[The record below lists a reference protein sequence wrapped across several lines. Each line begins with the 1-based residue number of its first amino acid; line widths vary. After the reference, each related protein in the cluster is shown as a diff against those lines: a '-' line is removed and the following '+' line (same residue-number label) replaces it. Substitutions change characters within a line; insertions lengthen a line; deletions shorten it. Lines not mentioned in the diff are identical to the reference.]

1 MRHAYKSLSLHSASL
16 NPTSTKS
23 SATRM
28 GRFTNIPSVAKSVY
42 CSASVMLGSLSFSCN
57 SLYFKPLV
65 LKNDF
70 SVLPLFLCQL
80 FISRAVGFSSFM
92 FRTSKLMP
100 CASNHFRAFW
110 VVEHFGYSKNN
121 IRHCNTWRY
130 ILLVCFFTSGITQ
143 AKTFLVPRL
152 SLDKLRCY
160 AKIRCRRKT
169 CQRYYYQFI
178 ILSIMKLKMQ

>member
-1 MRHAYKSLSLHSASL
+1 MRHGYKSLSLHSASL

-23 SATRM
+23 SATRI
-28 GRFTNIPSVAKSVY
+28 GRFTNIPSVAKSAY
-42 CSASVMLGSLSFSCN
+42 CSASVMPGSLSFSCS

-92 FRTSKLMP
+92 FRASKLMP
-100 CASNHFRAFW
+100 CASSHFRAFW

-130 ILLVCFFTSGITQ
+130 ILLVCFFYERNNASQNILV
-143 AKTFLVPRL
+143 AALFTFFC
-152 SLDKLRCY
+152 RC
-160 AKIRCRRKT
+160 
-169 CQRYYYQFI
+169 FI
-178 ILSIMKLKMQ
+178 IFSL